1 MVAIHL
7 HVKDSWCPLFGQYLD
22 GLVKEGVLQQW
33 EVGDPD
39 EYVDEHASSPVP
51 WTGRDLIHKEPTTDV
66 AHHFTL

>member
-1 MVAIHL
+1 MRTRRIVGS
-7 HVKDSWCPLFGQYLD
+7 VGVGGD